1 MKIKFCS
8 IFLLICL
15 LLGALC
21 ACGSTKSESPTKL
34 SSVYN
39 VKWTPD
45 APANTLTNISELN
58 TSLNTESDGTLA
70 LFAKEENGNK
80 VFNVYSLE
88 TQTVVYTKTVA
99 LTSADS
105 VSLACGQIID
115 LSSDKYFLYDKTGKK
130 ITEGNGA
137 IDFSTKANLVI
148 LDNTVY
154 RINDYTYAI
163 EDSFTYSSI
172 SGELPEFTYWND
184 NYYYLEVEKDLFVY
198 NNKCELLHVYTV
210 PAGAYEYGFF
220 YLYDGSVMI
229 QYSMALPDDAVKYDI
244 LSKSGEKKYDLH
256 TLVLDPKDG
265 DTKEYEVSWLVGNV
279 IAVDDENIRLDYL
292 DDSVKNIAY
301 VNTIN
306 DYRVD
311 TNIQVYS
318 IDSKCN
324 VKGSLS
330 NQLAGQKSMLIPF
343 GNEKYLGES
352 RNGNVYLLDKNG
364 KNLGAINNYKG
375 YNTHYLATETA
386 VYDFSLAK
394 VLDMDDMKYSDAT
407 SELIFF
413 TNDDGKCTAVK
424 SDGTTITVADGNNTL
439 FAGVIAGD
447 IYAISRP
454 SEGTYSYYD
463 ASGNLLVS
471 GISGELIFISRYD
484 NCYLFSCLSTK
495 DITNY
500 YVAYTK

>member
-1 MKIKFCS
+1 MKVKFCS

-137 IDFSTKANLVI
+137 STFSTKANLVI

-172 SGELPEFTYWND
+172 SGELPSFTYWND

-198 NNKCELLHVYTV
+198 SNKCELLHVYTV
-210 PAGAYEYGFF
+210 PAGAEYGFF

-229 QYSMALPDDAVKYDI
+229 QYSMALPDDAAKYDI
-244 LSKSGEKKYDLH
+244 LSNSGEKKYDLH

-343 GNEKYLGES
+343 GNEKYLCES

-364 KNLGAINNYKG
+364 KNIGAINNYKG

-439 FAGVIAGD
+439 FAGVIEGD

-471 GISGELIFISRYD
+471 GIAGELVFISEYD
-484 NCYLFSCLSTK
+484 NCYLFSCLSTE

>member
-210 PAGAYEYGFF
+210 PAGAY
-220 YLYDGSVMI
+220 
-229 QYSMALPDDAVKYDI
+229 
-244 LSKSGEKKYDLH
+244 
-256 TLVLDPKDG
+256 
-265 DTKEYEVSWLVGNV
+265 
-279 IAVDDENIRLDYL
+279 
-292 DDSVKNIAY
+292 
-301 VNTIN
+301 
-306 DYRVD
+306 D
-311 TNIQVYS
+311 TNLQI
-318 IDSKCN
+318 K
-324 VKGSLS
+324 
-330 NQLAGQKSMLIPF
+330 
-343 GNEKYLGES
+343 
-352 RNGNVYLLDKNG
+352 
-364 KNLGAINNYKG
+364 
-375 YNTHYLATETA
+375 T
-386 VYDFSLAK
+386 
-394 VLDMDDMKYSDAT
+394 
-407 SELIFF
+407 
-413 TNDDGKCTAVK
+413 
-424 SDGTTITVADGNNTL
+424 
-439 FAGVIAGD
+439 
-447 IYAISRP
+447 
-454 SEGTYSYYD
+454 
-463 ASGNLLVS
+463 
-471 GISGELIFISRYD
+471 
-484 NCYLFSCLSTK
+484 
-495 DITNY
+495 
-500 YVAYTK
+500 